1 MSATMRLVLCLC
13 LFPWSVFAQSALQ
26 KENLKD
32 SWLIN
37 REGKFVKAPTASANS
52 VFFWIDGKER
62 GNFLRVK
69 GRHAYAIFINSKL
82 VVRST
87 GEVKLSVDSLANIYS
102 NKLFIGLFSS
112 FGAHHLDA
120 ELEKKSQLLSDD
132 TIGLRKGHYFLDFAI
147 LASLLLMLGF
157 TLLLQTNPTLT
168 FDYLDV
174 NKLFS
179 FQDRDEST
187 LALRIAS
194 SVNLLVYLFCSLF
207 LALIL
212 LVSFHSMG
220 DQVLIASQFTVRS
233 TMQGFQQWIFLSAM
247 IFGLLILKLIWLVI
261 LTSLF
266 GFRDIVRI
274 QFFNFVRVVL
284 IAMSFLTLITIVY
297 FVANVRDQRYFF
309 HLITI
314 LSIIFSMGVVVM
326 YFKLVARMP
335 YHFFHL
341 FSYLC
346 ASEIMPLV
354 VLIKVF
360 FY

>member
-1 MSATMRLVLCLC
+1 
-13 LFPWSVFAQSALQ
+13 
-26 KENLKD
+26 
-32 SWLIN
+32 
-37 REGKFVKAPTASANS
+37 
-52 VFFWIDGKER
+52 
-62 GNFLRVK
+62 
-69 GRHAYAIFINSKL
+69 

-132 TIGLRKGHYFLDFAI
+132 TIGLRKGNYFLDFAI